1 MEILLFKNLVKILKV
16 FFLYIKKI
24 NFFQENINIFLIDT
38 YTQNKNYNCAKTA
51 IY

>member
-1 MEILLFKNLVKILKV
+1 MEILLFKKFGQNTKSV
-16 FFLYIKKI
+16 FFIYKKI